1 MKSKLFHGHPCGFN
15 ILDLVSLG
23 SNIICLDF
31 KYVEK
36 QMAEVTQ
43 MDINPNTFFFYI
55 IHYFLTPCL
64 LTSY

>member
-23 SNIICLDF
+23 SNITSLHF
-31 KYVEK
+31 KHVEI

-43 MDINPNTFFFYI
+43 MDMTPNTFFYI
-55 IHYFLTPCL
+55 VHYFLMPYL